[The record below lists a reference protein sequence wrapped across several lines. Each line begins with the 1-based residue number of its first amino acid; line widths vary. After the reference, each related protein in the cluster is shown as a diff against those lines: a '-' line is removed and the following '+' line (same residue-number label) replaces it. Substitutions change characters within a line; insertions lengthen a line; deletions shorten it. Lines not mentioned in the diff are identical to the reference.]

1 MDAAQATLS
10 PVSDSSVVLPDS
22 TTTLVVDMATNN
34 EEESTISSLFSNQT
48 SPTIHRPSST
58 SVSILLVAKQTPK
71 QKEHAAIAKVPAKKH
86 LSSPR
91 SPVRNKANP
100 EASMNRYLSFFL
112 LFTFS
117 SSCNKQ
123 SIHFCVLILVESRRH
138 RI

>member
-34 EEESTISSLFSNQT
+34 EEESTISSSFSNQT

-58 SVSILLVAKQTPK
+58 SVSIVLVAKQTPK
-71 QKEHAAIAKVPAKKH
+71 QKEHVTIAKVPAKKH

-100 EASMNRYLSFFL
+100 EAAMNRYLFFSFFL
-112 LFTFS
+112 LFAFYS
-117 SSCNKQ
+117 
-123 SIHFCVLILVESRRH
+123 
-138 RI
+138 